1 MKENYKLQENNSSAI
16 KDILEA
22 AYSVIANF
30 FFQNCQWNINFS
42 FIFRCNTKSGIAC
55 DEFLLHDINMIH
67 EHPYKLLFKIFYFAF
82 RLYYWIYTDYII
94 T

>member
-30 FFQNCQWNINFS
+30 FFQNCQ
-42 FIFRCNTKSGIAC
+42 
-55 DEFLLHDINMIH
+55 
-67 EHPYKLLFKIFYFAF
+67 
-82 RLYYWIYTDYII
+82 
-94 T
+94 